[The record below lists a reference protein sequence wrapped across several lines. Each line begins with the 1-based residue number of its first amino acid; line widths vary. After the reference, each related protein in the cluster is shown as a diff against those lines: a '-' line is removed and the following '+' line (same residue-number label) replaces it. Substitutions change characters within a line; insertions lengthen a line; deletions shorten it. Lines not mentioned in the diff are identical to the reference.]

1 MDTKELVLRT
11 LVAQQMHTQVAR
23 TETMRAHASARC
35 IYRLHLEDGR
45 SVVGI
50 FNENIPENKAFVGF
64 CKSFH
69 QRGLPVPAI
78 LASNGEA
85 AYIES
90 DLGDAT
96 LMDHLV
102 AHKNADGSIAPGV
115 ESLYR
120 QAVLDLIRF
129 QTQGMQVID
138 AHLCYQG
145 TKFNGAAIERDTYY
159 FLDEYVARIG
169 IHQDKSYFSEDIK
182 ELCALGEKYT
192 RGYFMFRDF
201 QSRNIM
207 VQKDTLSY
215 IDFQSGREGPLQYD
229 LASLL
234 FQSQANLPYSLRE
247 SLLYFYLENVAEVVT
262 LDTRKFKDDFMAF
275 VLVRALQ
282 NLGAYGKLGLEQ
294 GKIYFKESIPFALK
308 NCQYILDNWPKSLV
322 CKKLRYTIEQVI
334 QHG

>member
-1 MDTKELVLRT
+1 MDTKELVLCT

-78 LASNGEA
+78 LASNGAA

-102 AHKNADGSIAPGV
+102 VHKNADGSIAPEV
-115 ESLYR
+115 ASLYR

-129 QTQGMQVID
+129 QTQGLQVVD
-138 AHLCYQG
+138 PSLCYQG
-145 TKFNGAAIERDTYY
+145 TKFNGAAIARDTHY

-169 IHQDKSYFSEDIK
+169 IHQERSYFSEDTK
-182 ELCALGEKYT
+182 ELSSLGEKYT
-192 RGYFMFRDF
+192 PGYFMFRDF

-207 VQKDTLSY
+207 VQKNQLSY

-234 FQSQANLPYSLRE
+234 FQSQANLPYTLRE
-247 SLLYFYLENVAEVVT
+247 SLLDFYLENAVKIMPLNAE
-262 LDTRKFKDDFMAF
+262 KFKDEFMAF

-294 GKIYFKESIPFALK
+294 GKAYFKESIPFALK

-322 CKKLRYTIEQVI
+322 CKNLRYTIEQVI